1 MGRLL
6 SNRYWEGQHERGGLR
21 SVGQSGLSEGL
32 NRWLYRTGERT
43 LTRFTREID
52 LNRIYE
58 AGAGTG
64 YWTSYWLAR
73 GAGRVDGCDLVPVA
87 VERLNER
94 FAGRGTFTVADL
106 AGESPPA
113 TGSYPMVTAMNVLLH
128 IRDEDAFDR
137 AAANLAGLVA
147 GNGHL
152 LIADP
157 VLLAG
162 PPVLAD
168 TSRTRP
174 LDRYVDVMREHGLE
188 LARLAPTTVLGADP
202 IEARGRWERR
212 VSRGWWRLV
221 KATDRRGMG
230 RVAGLAIYLLD
241 PIALRTGWAP
251 TGKFLLFRR
260 PKVAA
265 AE

>member
-1 MGRLL
+1 MDD
-6 SNRYWEGQHERGGLR
+6 RYWEGQHRRGGLR

-32 NRWLYRTGERT
+32 NRWLYRTGKRT
-43 LTRFTREID
+43 LTRFSREVD
-52 LNRIYE
+52 LNRVFE

-73 GAGRVDGCDLVPVA
+73 GSKRVDGCDLVPVA

-94 FAGRGTFTVADL
+94 FGARGKFVVADL
-106 AGESPPA
+106 AGEPPSVP
-113 TGSYPMVTAMNVLLH
+113 GSYTTVTAMNVLLH

-137 AAANLAGLVA
+137 AMANLGRLVA
-147 GNGHL
+147 GGGHL

-174 LDRYVDVMREHGLE
+174 LTRYVDVMRTHGLE
-188 LARLAPTTVLGADP
+188 LAALAPTTVLGADP
-202 IEARGRWERR
+202 IEARARWERR
-212 VSRGWWRLV
+212 VSTGWWRLV
-221 KATDRRGMG
+221 KAADRRGMG
-230 RVAGLAIYLLD
+230 GVAGLATYLLD

>member
-1 MGRLL
+1 L
-6 SNRYWEGQHERGGLR
+6 SDGYWKELHERGGLR

-32 NRWLYRTGERT
+32 NRWLYRTGKRT
-43 LTRFTREID
+43 LTRFTRRID
-52 LNRIYE
+52 LDRVFE

-73 GAGRVDGCDLVPVA
+73 GARSVDGCDLVPVA
-87 VERLNER
+87 VERLNDR
-94 FAGRGTFTVADL
+94 FAGRGTFVVADL
-106 AGESPPA
+106 GAGSPPLP
-113 TGSYPMVTAMNVLLH
+113 GSYSTVTAMNVLLH

-137 AAANLAGLVA
+137 AAANLARLV
-147 GNGHL
+147 GRGGHL

-162 PPVLAD
+162 SPVLSE

-174 LDRYVDVMREHGLE
+174 LDRYVEAMGGHGLE
-188 LARLAPTTVLGADP
+188 LAGLTPTTVLGADP
-202 IEARGRWERR
+202 IEARGSFERR

-221 KATDRRGMG
+221 KAADRRGLG

-260 PKVAA
+260 PSDAA
-265 AE
+265 AES

>member
-1 MGRLL
+1 MSDG
-6 SNRYWEGQHERGGLR
+6 YWEGQHERGGLR

-43 LTRFTREID
+43 LARFTRELD
-52 LNRIYE
+52 LGRVFE

-64 YWTSYWLAR
+64 YWTSYWLGR

-94 FAGRGTFTVADL
+94 FRDRGAFVVADL
-106 AGESPPA
+106 GAEAPPVP
-113 TGSYPMVTAMNVLLH
+113 GSYPTVTAMNVLLH

-137 AAANLAGLVA
+137 AVGNLARLVA
-147 GNGHL
+147 EGGHL

-157 VLLAG
+157 VVLAG
-162 PPVLAD
+162 TPVLAD

-174 LDRYVDVMREHGLE
+174 LGRYVDVLRGQGLE

-202 IEARGRWERR
+202 IEARGGLERR

-221 KATDRRGMG
+221 KAADRRGLG
-230 RVAGLAIYLLD
+230 WLAGVAIYLLD
-241 PIALRTGWAP
+241 PIALLTGWAP

-260 PKVAA
+260 PRVPAA
-265 AE
+265 S

>member
-1 MGRLL
+1 L
-6 SNRYWEGQHERGGLR
+6 NDRYWEGQHRRGGLR

-52 LNRIYE
+52 LNRMFE

-64 YWTSYWLAR
+64 YWTSYWLSR
-73 GAGRVDGCDLVPVA
+73 GSERVDGCDLVPVA

-94 FAGRGTFTVADL
+94 FGVRGTFVVADL
-106 AGESPPA
+106 AGEPPPVP
-113 TGSYPMVTAMNVLLH
+113 GSYTTVTAMNVLLH

-137 AAANLAGLVA
+137 AMANLARLVA
-147 GNGHL
+147 PGGHL

-174 LDRYVDVMREHGLE
+174 IDRYVDVMHEHGLE
-188 LARLAPTTVLGADP
+188 LAGLTPTTVLGADP
-202 IEARGRWERR
+202 IEARGRWERGI
-212 VSRGWWRLV
+212 SRGWWRMV
-221 KATDRRGMG
+221 KAADRRGLG

-251 TGKFLLFRR
+251 TGKFLLFLR
-260 PKVAA
+260 PRVDAS
-265 AE
+265 E

>member
-1 MGRLL
+1 MSDG
-6 SNRYWEGQHERGGLR
+6 YWEGQHERGGLR

-32 NRWLYRTGERT
+32 NRWLYRTGKRT
-43 LTRFTREID
+43 LTRFTRQVE
-52 LNRIYE
+52 LSRVFE

-73 GAGRVDGCDLVPVA
+73 GARKVDGCDLVPIA
-87 VERLNER
+87 VERLSER
-94 FAGRGTFTVADL
+94 FVGRGTFVVADL
-106 AGESPPA
+106 AAAYPPLPD
-113 TGSYPMVTAMNVLLH
+113 SYSTVTAMNVLLH

-137 AAANLAGLVA
+137 AAANLARLVDH
-147 GNGHL
+147 GGHL

-157 VLLAG
+157 VLLEG

-174 LDRYVDVMREHGLE
+174 LNRYVDVMHEHGLE
-188 LARLAPTTVLGADP
+188 LAAVAPTTVLGADP
-202 IEARGRWERR
+202 IEARGSWERR

-221 KATDRRGMG
+221 KAADRRGLG
-230 RVAGLAIYLLD
+230 RIAGIAIYLLD

-260 PKVAA
+260 PMVPSAD
-265 AE
+265 

>member
-1 MGRLL
+1 L
-6 SNRYWEGQHERGGLR
+6 NDRYWEAQHRRGGLR

-43 LTRFTREID
+43 LTRVTRGID
-52 LNRIYE
+52 LSRIFE

-73 GAGRVDGCDLVPVA
+73 GSGSVDGCDLVPVA

-94 FAGRGTFTVADL
+94 FRGRGTFVVADL
-106 AGESPPA
+106 AGEPPPVP
-113 TGSYPMVTAMNVLLH
+113 GSYTTVTAMNVLLH

-137 AAANLAGLVA
+137 ALANLARLVA
-147 GNGHL
+147 QGGHL

-162 PPVLAD
+162 RPVLAD

-174 LDRYVDVMREHGLE
+174 LDRYVDVLRGHGLE
-188 LARLAPTTVLGADP
+188 LADLAPTTVLGADP

-221 KATDRRGMG
+221 KAADRRRLGS
-230 RVAGLAIYLLD
+230 VAGLAIYLLD
-241 PIALRTGWAP
+241 PIALMTGWAP

-260 PKVAA
+260 PTAVAA
-265 AE
+265 G

>member
-1 MGRLL
+1 M
-6 SNRYWEGQHERGGLR
+6 SDRYWEGQHERGGLR

-43 LTRFTREID
+43 LTRFTRKLD
-52 LNRIYE
+52 LQRVFD

-73 GAGRVDGCDLVPVA
+73 GAGGVDGCDLVPVA

-94 FAGRGTFTVADL
+94 FRGRGAFVVADL
-106 AGESPPA
+106 AAESPPVP
-113 TGSYPMVTAMNVLLH
+113 GSYSTVTAMNVLLH
-128 IRDEDAFDR
+128 IRDEAAFDR
-137 AAANLAGLVA
+137 AVANLARLVA
-147 GNGHL
+147 PGGHL

-174 LDRYVDVMREHGLE
+174 LDRYVGALRQHGLE
-188 LARLAPTTVLGADP
+188 PAGLAPTTVLGADP
-202 IEARGRWERR
+202 IEARGNWERR

-221 KATDRRGMG
+221 KAADRRGLG
-230 RVAGLAIYLLD
+230 RAAGLAIYLLD
-241 PIALRTGWAP
+241 PIVLRTGWAP

-260 PKVAA
+260 PKVGAA
-265 AE
+265 S

>member
-1 MGRLL
+1 MNDG
-6 SNRYWEGQHERGGLR
+6 YWKGLHERGGLS

-43 LTRFTREID
+43 LGRFTREID
-52 LNRIYE
+52 VARIFE

-64 YWTSYWLAR
+64 YWTSYWLGR
-73 GAGRVDGCDLVPVA
+73 GSARVDGCDLVPVA

-94 FAGRGTFTVADL
+94 FGGRGTFVVADL
-106 AGESPPA
+106 ADASLPMP
-113 TGSYPMVTAMNVLLH
+113 GSYPTVTAMNVLLH

-137 AAANLAGLVA
+137 AAANLARLVA
-147 GNGHL
+147 PGGHL

-157 VLLAG
+157 VLLVG
-162 PPVLAD
+162 PAVLAE

-174 LDRYVDVMREHGLE
+174 LGRYVEALRIHGLE
-188 LARLAPTTVLGADP
+188 LASLAPTTVLGADP
-202 IEARGRWERR
+202 IEARGKWERR

-221 KATDRRGMG
+221 KAADRRGLG
-230 RVAGLAIYLLD
+230 RVAGIGIYLLD

-260 PKVAA
+260 PN
-265 AE
+265 

>member
-1 MGRLL
+1 L

-43 LTRFTREID
+43 LTRFTRELD
-52 LNRIYE
+52 LDRIFE

-64 YWTSYWLAR
+64 YWTSHWLAR
-73 GAGRVDGCDLVPVA
+73 GAGSIDGCDLVPVA
-87 VERLNER
+87 VERLNQR
-94 FAGRGTFTVADL
+94 FRGRGTFVVADL
-106 AGESPPA
+106 ADESPPVP
-113 TGSYPMVTAMNVLLH
+113 GSYPTVTAMNVLLH
-128 IRDEDAFDR
+128 IRDEDAFNR
-137 AAANLAGLVA
+137 AAANLARLVA
-147 GNGHL
+147 PGGHL

-174 LDRYVDVMREHGLE
+174 LNRYLDAMRGHGLE
-188 LARLAPTTVLGADP
+188 LAGLAPTTVLGADP

-221 KATDRRGMG
+221 KAADRRGLG
-230 RVAGLAIYLLD
+230 RVAGRAIYLLD

-265 AE
+265 AG